1 MTARDVISEIMRVPD
16 RSCDTCAMTPTEVDE
31 YFMSLAMGIA
41 RGCGE
46 DGEVPVGAVA
56 VRGSRIISCG
66 ANGREGEKNALSHAE
81 LNAISAACTA
91 LGGWR
96 LTGVTLYVT
105 LEPCAMCAGA
115 VINAHIPRVVYAA
128 KDARAGAM
136 GSIVKL
142 QSLPLGY
149 HPLVEG
155 CERYSREA
163 AQLLREFFYLRRLKP
178 SKRLP

>member
-1 MTARDVISEIMRVPD
+1 
-16 RSCDTCAMTPTEVDE
+16 
-31 YFMSLAMGIA
+31 
-41 RGCGE
+41 
-46 DGEVPVGAVA
+46 
-56 VRGSRIISCG
+56 
-66 ANGREGEKNALSHAE
+66 
-81 LNAISAACTA
+81 A

-115 VINAHIPRVVYAA
+115 IINAHIPRVVYAA

-149 HPLVEG
+149 HPLTEV
-155 CERYSREA
+155 CERFSRESA
-163 AQLLREFFYLRRLKP
+163 GLLREFFLARRK
-178 SKRLP
+178 

>member
-1 MTARDVISEIMRVPD
+1 MTAREVMSEIMRVPD
-16 RSCDTCAMTPTEVDE
+16 RSGDICALTPTEADE
-31 YFMSLAMGIA
+31 YFMSLAMEIA

-66 ANGREGEKNALSHAE
+66 ANGREEEKNALSHAE
-81 LNAISAACTA
+81 LNAISAACAA

-115 VINAHIPRVVYAA
+115 IINAHIPRVVYAA

-155 CERYSREA
+155 CERFSRESA
-163 AQLLREFFYLRRLKP
+163 GLLREFFLARRK
-178 SKRLP
+178 